1 VGGYGGAMGPAQFIP
16 STWALYDA
24 RIAATNGDVANPWN
38 PQDAITAMSYL
49 LSDNGANAGGYT
61 ASYNAAARY
70 YAGWNGPNTS
80 AGKSYASQVMARVA
94 SIQQNVD
101 FLKDN

>member
-1 VGGYGGAMGPAQFIP
+1 
-16 STWALYDA
+16 
-24 RIAATNGDVANPWN
+24 
-38 PQDAITAMSYL
+38 MSYL